1 MALRLAVLGTGYLG
15 ATHAA
20 CMAEL
25 GYEVLGMDFDADKV
39 ACLEQ
44 GEAPFFEPG
53 LNEVIK
59 RNVDAGRLRFTT
71 SYEEAADFAEVLFIC
86 VGTPQRHDSN
96 AADLQFVNSVVEG
109 IAPHLKRPCLV
120 VGKSTV
126 PVGIAEQIAAAHY
139 RTCPRRR

>member
-1 MALRLAVLGTGYLG
+1 MGPATVDRLTLASSYEGQWPVSALVNGAPVPLNRRWTPADPYPVVSNRRENTVALRLAVLGTGYLG

-25 GYEVLGMDFDADKV
+25 GYDVLGMDFDADKV
-39 ACLEQ
+39 ASLTD

-71 SYEEAADFAEVLFIC
+71 SY
-86 VGTPQRHDSN
+86 
-96 AADLQFVNSVVEG
+96 
-109 IAPHLKRPCLV
+109 
-120 VGKSTV
+120 
-126 PVGIAEQIAAAHY
+126 
-139 RTCPRRR
+139 